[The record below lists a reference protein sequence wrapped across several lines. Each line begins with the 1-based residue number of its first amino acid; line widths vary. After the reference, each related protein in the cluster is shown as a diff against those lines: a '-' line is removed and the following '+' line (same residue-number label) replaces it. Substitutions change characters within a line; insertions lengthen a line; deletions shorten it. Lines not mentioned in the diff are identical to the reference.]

1 MRHNWDG
8 RPFKTAYTSVNGQV
22 YDYQGVLQDDQ
33 ITKLSKITDG
43 TSHTIMF
50 SEMSG
55 RPDAYMTGGMPNPN
69 VATKTY
75 GFGAWAHNN
84 KHTVKTYTYDG
95 QTSPG
100 PCPLNCSNQMG
111 IYSFHSA
118 GTNAV
123 FVDGSEHLIPTTVDL
138 FVLFGLVARA
148 DGDPLVGNALD
159 AN

>member
-1 MRHNWDG
+1 M
-8 RPFKTAYTSVNGQV
+8 
-22 YDYQGVLQDDQ
+22 
-33 ITKLSKITDG
+33 
-43 TSHTIMF
+43 MF

-55 RPDAYMTGGMPNPN
+55 RPSAYMTGGMPNPS
-69 VATKTY
+69 VAMKTY

-118 GTNAV
+118 GANAV
-123 FVDGSEHLIPTTVDL
+123 FVDGSVHLIPATVDL

-148 DGDPLVGNALD
+148 DGDTLVGNNLD